1 MSFDN
6 GNKLAL
12 TLPAGADLSGKQ
24 YHAVV
29 VNSSGAAAA
38 AGADAGG
45 QPAARVKPP
54 GWSFGQAT
62 PIRRNISHIQKSA
75 G

>member
-6 GNKLAL
+6 GLKVSFS
-12 TLPAGADLSGKQ
+12 LPAGADLTAKQ

-38 AGADAGG
+38 A
-45 QPAARVKPP
+45 P
-54 GWSFGQAT
+54 S
-62 PIRRNISHIQKSA
+62 
-75 G
+75 